1 MPSVHAYDRQRRH
14 RRRHKCIE
22 IEERPKRSIASGAFS
37 SQRRKARWP
46 KTALP
51 ILSHVMLLGVDPL
64 EGVLDAKLF
73 VRILEL
79 FTADQFPRA
88 TIGGLEAAVVHAV
101 VVEDDLHATATTDDL
116 VCLIERLLESDT
128 LELDGIVESLSHGV
142 SLPRG

>member
-1 MPSVHAYDRQRRH
+1 M
-14 RRRHKCIE
+14 
-22 IEERPKRSIASGAFS
+22 
-37 SQRRKARWP
+37 RWP
-46 KTALP
+46 KTAPP

-64 EGVLDAKLF
+64 EGVLDAKLL
-73 VRILEL
+73 VHILEL

-101 VVEDDLHATATTDDL
+101 VVEDDLHAAAATDDL

-128 LELDGIVESLSHGV
+128 LELDGIIESLGHGV